1 MVPGVVSPV
10 TPLAVMIWV
19 RLVWRDCL
27 IWAVGSSWPS
37 VGAARGMALGLR
49 VRSASWVTSTSSVPA
64 PSEAVRGTGRLCAV
78 RCCGVS
84 S

>member
-1 MVPGVVSPV
+1 MQLPG
-10 TPLAVMIWV
+10 
-19 RLVWRDCL
+19 WRQN
-27 IWAVGSSWPS
+27 GT
-37 VGAARGMALGLR
+37 GAARLEGLPDLGSWVGLAVGGSCARDGAGLR